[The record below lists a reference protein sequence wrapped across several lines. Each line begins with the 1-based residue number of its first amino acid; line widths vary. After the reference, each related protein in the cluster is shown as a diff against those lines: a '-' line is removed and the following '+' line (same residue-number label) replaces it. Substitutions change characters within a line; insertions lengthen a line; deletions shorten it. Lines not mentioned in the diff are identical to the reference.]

1 MKTNNIGR
9 KETLRVDNYIVT
21 ITARLCEIGSNGY
34 EDFGIT
40 YDLWEDHVSP
50 RTWMAGGCAAGSDD
64 PVVRKAMRQF
74 GLEPVERVHLSDM
87 NGAPMYPSANAIYLA
102 KTKGFETF
110 RDYLRLTDDEARVAQ
125 YIDDE
130 LGLYVW
136 LLDNGIIA
144 RWKKEAD
151 EAIAAII
158 NGRDIEF
165 ESTATKPNGHWYFKQ
180 EPTAER
186 VNGQRYLL
194 RTGYY
199 DCDNYDQ
206 HRQAENLHEVQK
218 KLNSSIKYHEDRIAK
233 EQVEISMNKAFLA
246 MLEEHLAEFGD
257 PVAVADNWI
266 FYDHRNELVFNWQT
280 GYGRK
285 QVSEN
290 DFETAK
296 KYLDPYCEEH
306 SIKITL
312 KN

>member
-1 MKTNNIGR
+1 MNNMKTNNIGR
-9 KETLRVDNYIVT
+9 KETMRVDNYIVT

-87 NGAPMYPSANAIYLA
+87 NGVPMYPTANAIYHA
-102 KTKGFETF
+102 KNSGFDTF
-110 RDYLRLTDDEARVAQ
+110 QSYLRLTDEEAKQAF

-136 LLDNGIIA
+136 LFDNGIID
-144 RWKKEAD
+144 RWKNEAD

-165 ESTATKPNGHWYFKQ
+165 ESTATKKQGHWYFKV
-180 EPTAER
+180 EPTKER
-186 VNGQRYLL
+186 LDGQRYLIQ
-194 RTGYY
+194 TGYY

-206 HRQAENLHEVQK
+206 HRQEENMQEVRK
-218 KLNSSIKYHEDRIAK
+218 KLSTEYYEKQIEKAKAKIRI
-233 EQVEISMNKAFLA
+233 NKAFLA
-246 MLEEHLAEFGD
+246 MLEEHLAEFSD
-257 PVAVADNWI
+257 PVTVADNWI
-266 FYDHRNELVFNWQT
+266 FYDHRSEIVFNWNT
-280 GYGRK
+280 GFGRN

-290 DFETAK
+290 DFETVK
-296 KYLDPYCEEH
+296 KYFAYAEENNI
-306 SIKITL
+306 SLTL
-312 KN
+312 KK